1 MDDNKQLM
9 EIEIVTIR
17 EGLKKGKFHFFN
29 PSVIVT
35 LTFLFILSLE
45 LNASAQPHDATMRQ
59 MLY

>member
-17 EGLKKGKFHFFN
+17 EGLKKGSGKFHFFN

-45 LNASAQPHDATMRQ
+45 LNASAQPHDATF
-59 MLY
+59 

>member
-17 EGLKKGKFHFFN
+17 EGLNKGKFHFFN

-45 LNASAQPHDATMRQ
+45 LNASAQPHDATF
-59 MLY
+59 